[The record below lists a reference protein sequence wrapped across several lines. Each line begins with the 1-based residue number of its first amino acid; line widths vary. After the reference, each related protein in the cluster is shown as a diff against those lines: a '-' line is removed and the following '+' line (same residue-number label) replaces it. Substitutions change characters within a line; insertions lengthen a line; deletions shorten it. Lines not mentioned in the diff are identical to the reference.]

1 MLGCSVTSFE
11 ILIRIVEDI
20 SVLNFCQPCIF
31 YSLSPLV
38 FPRTTEIPKLI
49 EIFRITFRNIWIM
62 ITNTKKTHSKFVIKI
77 GKFEFFISIEFIYY
91 FVETL
96 IITKSRIHEV
106 TLPILRWLR
115 AEQGQNQSTAHK
127 EHIMHAKLRT
137 FERKSFL
144 FFLVQGNKFCTAFK
158 ARVEI

>member
-1 MLGCSVTSFE
+1 M
-11 ILIRIVEDI
+11 
-20 SVLNFCQPCIF
+20 
-31 YSLSPLV
+31 
-38 FPRTTEIPKLI
+38 TT
-49 EIFRITFRNIWIM
+49 RN
-62 ITNTKKTHSKFVIKI
+62 FVIKI

-96 IITKSRIHEV
+96 ILTKSRIHEF

-144 FFLVQGNKFCTAFK
+144 LHRKYGINRQTKNITFLRILSSFRGYVFLTQKN
-158 ARVEI
+158 